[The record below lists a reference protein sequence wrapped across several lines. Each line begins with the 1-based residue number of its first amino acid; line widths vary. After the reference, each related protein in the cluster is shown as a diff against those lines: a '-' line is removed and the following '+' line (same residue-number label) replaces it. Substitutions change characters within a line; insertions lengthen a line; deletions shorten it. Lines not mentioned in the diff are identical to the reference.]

1 MKAFCNVAPHVGAWI
16 EILFIFSF
24 HILIDVAPHVGT
36 LMGEAGQE
44 WFVILVSAISPE
56 TNQ

>member
-1 MKAFCNVAPHVGAWI
+1 
-16 EILFIFSF
+16 
-24 HILIDVAPHVGT
+24 VGT